1 LFRYHGDINEW
12 KERGTGDVRFLKHK
26 ASGKV
31 RLVMRRDKTLKICAN
46 HYILPEYE
54 LKPNVGSDR
63 SWVYNVVSD
72 ISEGTPE
79 DQTLA
84 IRFANAENANAFKD
98 EFTKAQELNKTA
110 TKK

>member
-1 LFRYHGDINEW
+1 
-12 KERGTGDVRFLKHK
+12 
-26 ASGKV
+26 
-31 RLVMRRDKTLKICAN
+31 
-46 HYILPEYE
+46 
-54 LKPNVGSDR
+54 
-63 SWVYNVVSD
+63 VSD

-98 EFTKAQELNKTA
+98 EFAKAQELNKTA